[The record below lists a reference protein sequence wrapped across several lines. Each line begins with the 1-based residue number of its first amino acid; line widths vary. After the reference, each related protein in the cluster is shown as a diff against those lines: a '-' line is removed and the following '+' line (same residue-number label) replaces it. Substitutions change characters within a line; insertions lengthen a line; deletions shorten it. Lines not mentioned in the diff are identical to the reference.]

1 MATVA
6 NFKSKA
12 ELTRHIKGMIAN
24 GDLDAPLITEL
35 IRFHPNVRD
44 EDFEVFIRKH
54 PVYKQKEIAIKY
66 QTGEVHT
73 PSYKSAVALA
83 FDNSKDA
90 MSRIHTAKGFRAA
103 RNAIHDK
110 SRQTYM
116 RMHRKCE
123 VCQSSGKLEADHFI
137 NSFHQLFKWWLEEEE
152 LRHADVEVKDSQIV
166 NAGIRCSWVD
176 FHEEHVRWKALCI
189 PCHKKVTAL
198 SRSHEEGAR

>member
-6 NFKSKA
+6 NFKSQA

-35 IRFHPNVRD
+35 IRFHPNVRS
-44 EDFEVFIRKH
+44 EDFEVFIRTN
-54 PVYKQKEIAIKY
+54 PTFKQKEIAIKY

-83 FDNSKDA
+83 FDNSEDS
-90 MSRIHTAKGFRAA
+90 MSRIHTAKVFRAA

-123 VCQSSGKLEADHFI
+123 ICQSSGKLEADHFI
-137 NSFHQLFKWWLEEEE
+137 NSFHKLFKWWLEEESLE
-152 LRHADVEVKDSQIV
+152 FANIIVKDSQFV
-166 NAGIRCSWVD
+166 DNAICVAWVD
-176 FHEEHVRWKALCI
+176 FHEEHVRWKALCV
-189 PCHKKVTAL
+189 PCHQKVT
-198 SRSHEEGAR
+198 SGARN

>member
-1 MATVA
+1 MAMLA

-12 ELTRHIKGMIAN
+12 ELTRHVKGMIAN

-35 IRFHPNVRD
+35 LRFHPNVRD
-44 EDFEVFIRKH
+44 EDFEVFIRTN
-54 PVYKQKEIAIKY
+54 PTFKQKEIAIKY
-66 QTGEVHT
+66 KNGEIHN

-83 FDNSKDA
+83 FDNSEDS
-90 MSRIHTAKGFRAA
+90 MSRIHTAKVFRAA

-116 RMHRKCE
+116 RIHRKCE

>member
-6 NFKSKA
+6 NFKSQA

-35 IRFHPNVRD
+35 LRFHPNVRS

-90 MSRIHTAKGFRAA
+90 MSRIHTAKVFRAA
-103 RNAIHDK
+103 RNAIHEK

-116 RMHRKCE
+116 RIHRKCE

>member
-6 NFKSKA
+6 NFKSQA

-35 IRFHPNVRD
+35 LRFHPNVRD

-90 MSRIHTAKGFRAA
+90 MSRIHTAKVFRAA

>member
-1 MATVA
+1 MAMLA

-12 ELTRHIKGMIAN
+12 ELTRHVKGMIAN

-35 IRFHPNVRD
+35 LRFHPNVRS
-44 EDFEVFIRKH
+44 EDFEVFIRTN
-54 PVYKQKEIAIKY
+54 PTFKQKEIAIKY
-66 QTGEVHT
+66 QTGEVHN
-73 PSYKSAVALA
+73 PSYKTCVALA
-83 FDNSKDA
+83 FDNSEAA
-90 MSRIHTAKGFRAA
+90 MSRIHTAKVFRAA

-116 RMHRKCE
+116 RIHRKCE
-123 VCQSSGKLEADHFI
+123 VCQSSDKLEADHFI

>member
-6 NFKSKA
+6 NFKSQA

-35 IRFHPNVRD
+35 LRFHPNVRS

-90 MSRIHTAKGFRAA
+90 MSRIHTAKVFRAA

>member
-1 MATVA
+1 MAMLA

-12 ELTRHIKGMIAN
+12 ELTRHVKGMIAN

-35 IRFHPNVRD
+35 LRFHPNVRD
-44 EDFEVFIRKH
+44 EDFEVFIRTN
-54 PVYKQKEIAIKY
+54 PTFKQKEIAIKY

-90 MSRIHTAKGFRAA
+90 MSRIHTAKVFRAA